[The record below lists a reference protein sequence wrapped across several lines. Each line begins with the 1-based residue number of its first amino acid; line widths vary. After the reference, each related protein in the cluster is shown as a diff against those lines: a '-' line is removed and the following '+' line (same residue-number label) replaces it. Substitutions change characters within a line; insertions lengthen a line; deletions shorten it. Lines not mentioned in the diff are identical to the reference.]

1 MYKLGIFLLATLLLA
16 NTQKVSD
23 IAKDIQHKET
33 LLKKTHEEKNQ
44 LNSRLSSLGEAIRSK
59 ELQKVEIERQM
70 VALKKS
76 LEKIVT
82 KVWLKKKS

>member
-33 LLKKTHEEKNQ
+33 LLKKTHEEKKPTEQ
-44 LNSRLSSLGEAIRSK
+44 PFEFFRRSDP
-59 ELQKVEIERQM
+59 L
-70 VALKKS
+70 
-76 LEKIVT
+76 
-82 KVWLKKKS
+82 